1 MGGSGHRLG
10 RASGLIQTTL
20 TLPLFRARSN
30 ERKRLACKPGKGG
43 ACAWTVVEAG
53 IALRHAESGERL
65 KGCPQSRAICTAAP
79 ATSSKYPMHC
89 ESGRAACARF
99 T

>member
-20 TLPLFRARSN
+20 TLPLFRAQSN
-30 ERKRLACKPGKGG
+30 ERKRLACKPEKGG
-43 ACAWTVVEAG
+43 ACVWTVVEAG
-53 IALRHAESGERL
+53 IALRHAESAERL
-65 KGCPQSRAICTAAP
+65 KGCPQSRAICTTAP
-79 ATSSKYPMHC
+79 AISSKCPMQR
-89 ESGRAACARF
+89 ESVRAACARF